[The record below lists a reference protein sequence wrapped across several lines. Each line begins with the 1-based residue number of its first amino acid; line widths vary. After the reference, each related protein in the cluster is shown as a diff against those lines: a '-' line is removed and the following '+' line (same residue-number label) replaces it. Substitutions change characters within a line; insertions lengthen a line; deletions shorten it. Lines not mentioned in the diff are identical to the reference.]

1 MEVITGHQA
10 ACTYV
15 RGLAD
20 VALNPFI
27 ISTNNGHVYK
37 VTAHRK
43 FATQR
48 RSHTLHT
55 HRMDSVSAINSSSQQ
70 ASQWS
75 SVTEFYT
82 DRDIFV
88 TGGTGFMGKCL
99 LEKLLRSIPGEGK
112 IFVLVRQ
119 KKGKS
124 VQERVEELTNSKV
137 SAGILESPCKTLH
150 INAFD

>member
-1 MEVITGHQA
+1 M
-10 ACTYV
+10 
-15 RGLAD
+15 
-20 VALNPFI
+20 N
-27 ISTNNGHVYK
+27 
-37 VTAHRK
+37 
-43 FATQR
+43 
-48 RSHTLHT
+48 
-55 HRMDSVSAINSSSQQ
+55 SVPAINSSSQK

-75 SVTEFYT
+75 SVTDFYT

-137 SAGILESPCKTLH
+137 SAGYWNHGPCKTGLH
-150 INAFD
+150 HALD